1 MWCCGN
7 SELDGLVPG
16 VVTVRTPAKRSPVEV
31 LLKAINQ
38 KLALCSVVSESR
50 AVVSESRVGLQTGKE
65 PFEVSSE

>member
-50 AVVSESRVGLQTGKE
+50 VGLQTGKE

>member
-31 LLKAINQ
+31 LLKAIIQ
-38 KLALCSVVSESR
+38 KLALCS
-50 AVVSESRVGLQTGKE
+50 VVSESRVGLQTGKE

>member
-38 KLALCSVVSESR
+38 KLDLCS
-50 AVVSESRVGLQTGKE
+50 VVSESRVGLQTRKE